1 MNKGMALDGQIH
13 NKERM
18 LNVNGR
24 KWVMVVWMFMVKLFQ
39 FCYIFEDFHN
49 KVLRVGYTISTN
61 LKIIL
66 VRNFLSVF
74 FNL

>member
-1 MNKGMALDGQIH
+1 MALDGQIH

-24 KWVMVVWMFMVKLFQ
+24 KWVMVIWMFMVKLFQ

-49 KVLRVGYTISTN
+49 KVL
-61 LKIIL
+61 
-66 VRNFLSVF
+66 
-74 FNL
+74 